1 MSDIERDERG
11 RIVIKSLSS
20 EKAREMARKRWE
32 QPSQVEL
39 TGFEDNRL
47 WLPVAFHGH
56 SYLFGCAKRLKD
68 LHGLGRIG

>member
-39 TGFEDNRL
+39 TD
-47 WLPVAFHGH
+47 WLQPA
-56 SYLFGCAKRLKD
+56 D
-68 LHGLGRIG
+68 LLDHTKLDKELREL